1 MFTPKIPPPDTA
13 PTPGTSL
20 VQPLTG
26 ITHAPACTCHHS
38 PSVAPTPAPA
48 PAAPVS
54 RPAAPVSRPAVQLTP
69 GSLLVAAAGGTA
81 MVLIIGTV
89 LVSMLLATA
98 ITAASVAICAVVL
111 RSLLNNQKGN

>member
-13 PTPGTSL
+13 PTPRTSL
-20 VQPLTG
+20 VPPLTG
-26 ITHAPACTCHHS
+26 LVHPPACTCHTT
-38 PSVAPTPAPA
+38 PPAPA
-48 PAAPVS
+48 PVAPL
-54 RPAAPVSRPAVQLTP
+54 ARPAVQLTP

-98 ITAASVAICAVVL
+98 ITAASVAVCAVVL
-111 RSLLNNQKGN
+111 RSLLNRPNNR

>member
-26 ITHAPACTCHHS
+26 ITHTPACTCHTS
-38 PSVAPTPAPA
+38 SSVAP
-48 PAAPVS
+48 AAL
-54 RPAAPVSRPAVQLTP
+54 VSRPAVQLTP

-111 RSLLNNQKGN
+111 RSLLNRPNNR

>member
-1 MFTPKIPPPDTA
+1 PPDTA
-13 PTPGTSL
+13 PTPATSL

-26 ITHAPACTCHHS
+26 ITHTPACTCNHTS
-38 PSVAPTPAPA
+38 AAVPAPA

-54 RPAAPVSRPAVQLTP
+54 QPAVQLTP

-111 RSLLNNQKGN
+111 RSLLNHTNNR

>member
-1 MFTPKIPPPDTA
+1 MLTPKIPPPDTA

-26 ITHAPACTCHHS
+26 ITHTPACTCHHT
-38 PSVAPTPAPA
+38 PNVVPAPAPTPAA
-48 PAAPVS
+48 PSA
-54 RPAAPVSRPAVQLTP
+54 RTAVQFTP
-69 GSLLVAAAGGTA
+69 GTLLVAAAGGTA
-81 MVLIIGTV
+81 VVLVVGTV

-98 ITAASVAICAVVL
+98 ITAASIALCSVVL

>member
-20 VQPLTG
+20 VQPLTD

-38 PSVAPTPAPA
+38 RSVAPTPAPA
-48 PAAPVS
+48 
-54 RPAAPVSRPAVQLTP
+54 PAAPVSRPAVQLTP

>member
-20 VQPLTG
+20 VPPLTG
-26 ITHAPACTCHHS
+26 LVHPPACTCHHT
-38 PSVAPTPAPA
+38 PTAPTAPA
-48 PAAPVS
+48 PAAPV
-54 RPAAPVSRPAVQLTP
+54 ARPAVQLTP

-81 MVLIIGTV
+81 VVLVVGTV

-98 ITAASVAICAVVL
+98 ITAASVAVCAVVL
-111 RSLLNNQKGN
+111 RSLLNRPNNR

>member
-26 ITHAPACTCHHS
+26 ITHTPACTCHHT
-38 PSVAPTPAPA
+38 PATAPAPA
-48 PAAPVS
+48 PAP
-54 RPAAPVSRPAVQLTP
+54 PVSRPAVQLTP

-98 ITAASVAICAVVL
+98 ITAASIAICALVL
-111 RSLLNNQKGN
+111 RSLLNKTNNR

>member
-13 PTPGTSL
+13 PTSATSL

-26 ITHAPACTCHHS
+26 ITHAPACNCHH
-38 PSVAPTPAPA
+38 TPAAAPA
-48 PAAPVS
+48 PV
-54 RPAAPVSRPAVQLTP
+54 PAAPVSRPAVQLTP
-69 GSLLVAAAGGTA
+69 GSLVIAAAGGTA

-98 ITAASVAICAVVL
+98 ITAVSVAICAVVL
-111 RSLLNNQKGN
+111 RSLLNHTNNR

>member
-13 PTPGTSL
+13 PTTLSTPL
-20 VQPLTG
+20 ARPLTG
-26 ITHAPACTCHHS
+26 ITHTPACTCRH
-38 PSVAPTPAPA
+38 TPAPA
-48 PAAPVS
+48 PVAPPT
-54 RPAAPVSRPAVQLTP
+54 RPTVRLKP
-69 GSLLVAAAGGTA
+69 GSLILAAAGGTA

-111 RSLLNNQKGN
+111 RSLLNSQNKGQ

>member
-13 PTPGTSL
+13 PIPGTSL
-20 VQPLTG
+20 VPPLTG
-26 ITHAPACTCHHS
+26 LVHPPACTCHDS
-38 PSVAPTPAPA
+38 PSAAPAPA
-48 PAAPVS
+48 PA
-54 RPAAPVSRPAVQLTP
+54 PAAPVSRPAVQLTP

-98 ITAASVAICAVVL
+98 ITAASVALCAVVL
-111 RSLLNNQKGN
+111 RSLLNRPNNR

>member
-26 ITHAPACTCHHS
+26 ITHAPACTCHHT
-38 PSVAPTPAPA
+38 PAEAPAPTPTAPSA
-48 PAAPVS
+48 
-54 RPAAPVSRPAVQLTP
+54 RRAVQFTP
-69 GSLLVAAAGGTA
+69 GSLLVAAAGGA
-81 MVLIIGTV
+81 AVVLVVGTV

-98 ITAASVAICAVVL
+98 ITAASVAVCALVL

>member
-26 ITHAPACTCHHS
+26 ITHAPACNCHHS
-38 PSVAPTPAPA
+38 SSAAS
-48 PAAPVS
+48 APV
-54 RPAAPVSRPAVQLTP
+54 RVPAAPVSRPAVQLTP

-81 MVLIIGTV
+81 MVLIVGTV

-98 ITAASVAICAVVL
+98 ITAASVALCAVIL
-111 RSLLNNQKGN
+111 RSLLNRPNNR

>member
-26 ITHAPACTCHHS
+26 ITHAPACTCHHT
-38 PSVAPTPAPA
+38 PAPGLAPA
-48 PAAPVS
+48 PAAPS
-54 RPAAPVSRPAVQLTP
+54 ARRAVQFTP
-69 GSLLVAAAGGTA
+69 GSLIVAAAGGTA
-81 MVLIIGTV
+81 VVLVVGTV

-98 ITAASVAICAVVL
+98 ITAASVALCAVVL

>member
-26 ITHAPACTCHHS
+26 ITHTPACTCQHS
-38 PSVAPTPAPA
+38 SSVA
-48 PAAPVS
+48 
-54 RPAAPVSRPAVQLTP
+54 PAAPVSRPAVQLTP
-69 GSLLVAAAGGTA
+69 GSLIVAAAGGTA

-98 ITAASVAICAVVL
+98 ITAASVAVCAVVL
-111 RSLLNNQKGN
+111 RSLLNRPTNR

>member
-20 VQPLTG
+20 VPPLTG
-26 ITHAPACTCHHS
+26 LVHPPACTCHHTLG
-38 PSVAPTPAPA
+38 APTAPVPAAAPA
-48 PAAPVS
+48 
-54 RPAAPVSRPAVQLTP
+54 RPAVRFTP

-81 MVLIIGTV
+81 VVLIVGTV

-98 ITAASVAICAVVL
+98 ITAASVAVCAVVL
-111 RSLLNNQKGN
+111 RSLLNRPHNR

>member
-1 MFTPKIPPPDTA
+1 MFNPKIPPPDTA

-26 ITHAPACTCHHS
+26 LVHPPACTCHH
-38 PSVAPTPAPA
+38 TPAPA
-48 PAAPVS
+48 PT
-54 RPAAPVSRPAVQLTP
+54 PAAPSARTAVQFTP

-81 MVLIIGTV
+81 VVLVVGTV

-98 ITAASVAICAVVL
+98 ITAASVAVCALVL
-111 RSLLNNQKGN
+111 RSLLSHQKGR

>member
-13 PTPGTSL
+13 PTPATSL

-26 ITHAPACTCHHS
+26 ITHTPACTCHHT
-38 PSVAPTPAPA
+38 PAAAPAPA
-48 PAAPVS
+48 PAAQ
-54 RPAAPVSRPAVQLTP
+54 VSRPAVQLTP

-81 MVLIIGTV
+81 MVLVVGTV

-111 RSLLNNQKGN
+111 RSLLNRPNNR